1 MKQSE
6 FRSIIN
12 ECVREVLAEGRHS
25 KKAKAIKAIR
35 EIITENEL
43 DEADIEEGKF
53 GDFAKKAVGAVKTA
67 VSGKPVTNQ
76 DVDAYLAKNPKL
88 KAMVNGFDAD
98 KKAKWYKIVIA
109 KKADRIKN
117 DEAILN
123 LKWDD
128 VKKDWIETAAPSK
141 GGGLNLE
148 NKKR

>member
-43 DEADIEEGKF
+43 DEAEVEEAFKNP
-53 GDFAKKAVGAVKTA
+53 FAKK
-67 VSGKPVTNQ
+67 PITNQ

-88 KAMVNGFDAD
+88 KAMIAGFDPD
-98 KKAKWYKIVIA
+98 KKEKWYKIVIA

-128 VKKDWIETAAPSK
+128 AKKDWVETAAPS
-141 GGGLNLE
+141 GGGKLGFNE
-148 NKKR
+148 NKKINNY